1 MGRVRFITIIRDY
14 YFIKLNRVYMI
25 SSSLPGNNQVHAV
38 TQGVPRPAEQDQIVG
53 YDGKG
58 LV

>member
-1 MGRVRFITIIRDY
+1 
-14 YFIKLNRVYMI
+14 MI

-53 YDGKG
+53 YDGKE

>member
-1 MGRVRFITIIRDY
+1 ML
-14 YFIKLNRVYMI
+14 K
-25 SSSLPGNNQVHAV
+25 SSLPGNSRVHAV

-53 YDGKG
+53 YDAKG